1 MIDLDNLERLA
12 KAAGGEEWT
21 PTHAT
26 RTDLATVWLPD
37 GDSVCRCHGNI
48 GHWPD
53 PIDADDVAEF
63 IATAN
68 PAQILALIAE
78 VRALREDLQ
87 ATKLL
92 AHANAEMFKAER
104 AQNEPLLKAL
114 ADCREAAFYAAVDN
128 PHLGGAVGDPEEVP
142 MYVEWEIKRLREDA
156 NRYGKL
162 AELVEFGEW
171 FVGTDDTDGPRDRHG
186 ALQNRYLDDKADMDR
201 EMDAALRIKQN
212 TTP

>member
-78 VRALREDLQ
+78 VRALRED
-87 ATKLL
+87 
-92 AHANAEMFKAER
+92 KARLDSGCIMTHER
-104 AQNEPLLKAL
+104 
-114 ADCREAAFYAAVDN
+114 D
-128 PHLGGAVGDPEEVP
+128 
-142 MYVEWEIKRLREDA
+142 
-156 NRYGKL
+156 
-162 AELVEFGEW
+162 EFGQEYECERR
-171 FVGTDDTDGPRDRHG
+171 G
-186 ALQNRYLDDKADMDR
+186 LDLRARIDATRAR
-201 EMDAALRIKQN
+201 ESK
-212 TTP
+212 